1 MSNFLYGGNVHA
13 NGIRQHYLRYGGGAR
28 RGRDPVIIVPGIT
41 SPAITWGFVGERF
54 GESFD
59 TYILD
64 VRGRGLSEA
73 GAALNYGL
81 VAQAAD
87 VLAFA
92 QALGLEQYSLVG
104 HSMGGRIGVRAGRSK
119 PAGLRR
125 LVLADL
131 PVSGPG
137 RRPYPAKLPWYVDSM
152 AQARQGMDAEAMRAF
167 CPSWTDAQR
176 QLRAEWLHTCDERAI
191 IQSFD
196 DFHNDDIHA
205 DLPLLDAAVL
215 LITAER
221 GDVVLDADVEEIQR
235 LAPGT
240 RHHSGARRRPHDSV
254 GQRGRLTRPSATSWA
269 RWRAPETQIVKEGI
283 MPISDY
289 EMVKAW
295 QQVLTLSRLQAGQT
309 VTVLTS
315 AATHPQT
322 LATALIATQAMG
334 AVVNR
339 LDLPPVNGE
348 RALSRDALAYLGTT
362 PLTGNKAAIAALKES
377 DLVLDLMTLL
387 FSPEQH
393 EILASGTKILLAVEP
408 PEVLARLVPTE
419 ADRAGSRRPPRA
431 SAPRAR

>member
-1 MSNFLYGGNVHA
+1 
-13 NGIRQHYLRYGGGAR
+13 
-28 RGRDPVIIVPGIT
+28 
-41 SPAITWGFVGERF
+41 
-54 GESFD
+54 
-59 TYILD
+59 
-64 VRGRGLSEA
+64 
-73 GAALNYGL
+73 
-81 VAQAAD
+81 
-87 VLAFA
+87 
-92 QALGLEQYSLVG
+92 
-104 HSMGGRIGVRAGRSK
+104 
-119 PAGLRR
+119 
-125 LVLADL
+125 
-131 PVSGPG
+131 
-137 RRPYPAKLPWYVDSM
+137 
-152 AQARQGMDAEAMRAF
+152 
-167 CPSWTDAQR
+167 
-176 QLRAEWLHTCDERAI
+176 
-191 IQSFD
+191 
-196 DFHNDDIHA
+196 
-205 DLPLLDAAVL
+205 
-215 LITAER
+215 
-221 GDVVLDADVEEIQR
+221 
-235 LAPGT
+235 
-240 RHHSGARRRPHDSV
+240 
-254 GQRGRLTRPSATSWA
+254 
-269 RWRAPETQIVKEGI
+269 

-419 ADRAGSRRPPRA
+419 ADRARSRRPPRA